1 MIDEIFDRQYQA
13 ARKDM
18 GAAIAR
24 EAARLAKALG
34 NAFGALNRAFYSAP
48 WTARRPARVR

>member
-24 EAARLAKALG
+24 EAARLAKGLG